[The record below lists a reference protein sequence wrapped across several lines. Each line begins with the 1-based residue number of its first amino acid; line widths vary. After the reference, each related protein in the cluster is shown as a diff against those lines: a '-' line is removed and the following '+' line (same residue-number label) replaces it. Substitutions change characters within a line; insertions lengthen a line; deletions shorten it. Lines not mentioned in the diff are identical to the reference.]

1 MRAMYDK
8 PDEEKSIL
16 EKMRYWLRE
25 ESDMQWL
32 SIGVFFMII
41 IAGAFFFDHTDVIP
55 GWVQSDVNDQ
65 GTLID
70 IEWNNDGTYALAI
83 FLDLEEGNKILKS
96 WDDENGWKV
105 IKSNSEPNA
114 VDYAGFQWFIGT
126 NEGIEVISDSNDESI
141 YPAINWTDNSSSKRI
156 VDISS
161 ISGISGFIIT
171 QSIEGSSVHYFDFNK
186 GEVSVGTSPPSTSDG
201 ENEGHVELTQVEMI
215 SSQRALVIG
224 SSSLNINPTN
234 ALTIGSL
241 YDVSA
246 SEAENPNLQLI
257 HSKAGVDLSQIIGL
271 NEDFWG
277 EEYIAAVVGP
287 TDCLIISL
295 EGIVS
300 NLCHEG
306 GSSAVIDSYG
316 TIWVSSSKNS
326 LEFSK
331 IVPEKD
337 NNGDI
342 SYVSKN
348 LQLPENYE
356 INSRL
361 AKNSGEEVHFY
372 GTNDGGDEVRGT
384 LDPSASKS
392 VLRSLN
398 MLGQLVV
405 FIIAISVFGA
415 TAWQFYDNRGRSSW

>member
-25 ESDMQWL
+25 ESDMLWL

-96 WDDENGWKV
+96 WDDENPGWKV
-105 IKSNSEPNA
+105 IESNSEPNA
-114 VDYAGFQWFIGT
+114 VDYAGDYAGFEWFIGT
-126 NEGIEVISDSNDESI
+126 NDGIEVMNDSNDELI
-141 YPAINWTDNSSSKRI
+141 YPAINWIDNSSSKRI

-215 SSQRALVIG
+215 SSQRALVTSGLYSLIVASISDG
-224 SSSLNINPTN
+224 ALRLKVTVLKSFIKSKPQSSFVLISFFNLSSEERVHE
-234 ALTIGSL
+234 ALEPKL
-241 YDVSA
+241 
-246 SEAENPNLQLI
+246 L
-257 HSKAGVDLSQIIGL
+257 
-271 NEDFWG
+271 
-277 EEYIAAVVGP
+277 
-287 TDCLIISL
+287 
-295 EGIVS
+295 
-300 NLCHEG
+300 
-306 GSSAVIDSYG
+306 
-316 TIWVSSSKNS
+316 
-326 LEFSK
+326 
-331 IVPEKD
+331 
-337 NNGDI
+337 
-342 SYVSKN
+342 
-348 LQLPENYE
+348 
-356 INSRL
+356 
-361 AKNSGEEVHFY
+361 
-372 GTNDGGDEVRGT
+372 
-384 LDPSASKS
+384 
-392 VLRSLN
+392 
-398 MLGQLVV
+398 
-405 FIIAISVFGA
+405 
-415 TAWQFYDNRGRSSW
+415 